1 LVTVVVEVEVRYW
14 VLSMVEV
21 AVNGTKTMVVGTNIV
36 LVEVSV
42 LV

>member
-1 LVTVVVEVEVRYW
+1 VVTIELRRC
-14 VLSMVEV
+14 VLWTVEV

-36 LVEVSV
+36 LVEVPV

>member
-1 LVTVVVEVEVRYW
+1 M
-14 VLSMVEV
+14 LSMVEV